1 MVFEGLLITV
11 LILGFVLSGL
21 WFFPAFSP
29 ALIALLPLGMLLL
42 YVISRIQGGY
52 ILAYLLLCITF
63 LENSDGIQI
72 IEIPFYIANLFL
84 VIYTVTELIRGNLTI
99 SGKLDVLALFFLLLI
114 PYALIMGILNGG
126 TPYLA
131 IGESTYFFGLLIYF
145 PLRKHFADDNFRK
158 LLFCVLGIIVI
169 YAFVRNVVNYRA
181 IILSAVLPWEAE
193 NARAAANEF
202 LFLSSSIFF
211 VALAAITKEKH
222 IQLLSTLFFFLAL
235 GGLILTQSRGYW
247 LAFSLSALSLFVL
260 INRNGKVRII
270 STFLITAVP
279 TILVLQIF
287 FYQELQLV
295 IEGMTNRLLT
305 IFSGTMDWSL
315 KERVLESQQ
324 VFDKIV
330 QSPISGHGFGV
341 KFTKKLLF
349 YDTFIQTSYVHNGY
363 LATWYKFGLP
373 GLLIIY
379 SFWGLL
385 MTYGAKLYRTSN
397 TVTLKA
403 IAISAFSIVIGIAL
417 VNNTSP
423 QVLNFES
430 VLFISIIAAYISS
443 NHQELNDKNESVS

>member
-1 MVFEGLLITV
+1 MVFEGLLLTV
-11 LILGFVLSGL
+11 LITGFVLTNL
-21 WFFPAFSP
+21 WLVSDFSP
-29 ALIALLPLGMLLL
+29 LFIVLLPIGLLCL
-42 YVISRIQGGY
+42 YAIGRIKGGY
-52 ILAYLLLCITF
+52 ILSYLLLCITF
-63 LENSDGIQI
+63 LENSDGIQLV
-72 IEIPFYIANLFL
+72 EIPFYIANLLL
-84 VIYTVTELIRGNLTI
+84 VFYTVAELIRGNLTI
-99 SGKLDVLALFFLLLI
+99 TNKLDVLALLFLLLI

-126 TPYLA
+126 ALYLA

-145 PLRKHFADDNFRK
+145 PLRKYLADSDFRK
-158 LLFCVLGIIVI
+158 MLFIVLSIIII
-169 YAFVRNVVNYRA
+169 YAFVRNVINYRA

-211 VALAAITKEKH
+211 VALAAITKQKY
-222 IQLLSTLFFFLAL
+222 IQALSTILFFLAL

-247 LAFSLSALSLFVL
+247 LAFTLSAFALFVF
-260 INRNGKVRII
+260 INKKGKIRML
-270 STFLITAVP
+270 STFLLTAVP
-279 TILVLQIF
+279 ALIFLQLF
-287 FYQELQLV
+287 FSQELQL
-295 IEGMTNRLLT
+295 IIGGMTDRLLT

-324 VFDKIV
+324 VFDKIT

-363 LATWYKFGLP
+363 LATWFKFGLP

-379 SFWGLL
+379 SFWGFIV
-385 MTYGAKLYRTSN
+385 MYGVRLYKSSS
-397 TVTLKA
+397 TVIIKA
-403 IAISAFSIVIGIAL
+403 VAISAFSIIIGMAL

-430 VLFISIIAAYISS
+430 VLFVAIIAAYISS
-443 NHQELNDKNESVS
+443 HHQKINEKNESVG